1 MRGLVL
7 VHQARFL
14 SRGLAL
20 VLPKPVQQRR
30 GKDPQELLLGSV
42 KPGYLSI
49 VHSHLRQ
56 REQAQL
62 SIKILKLYGPPPQG
76 KDLG

>member
-1 MRGLVL
+1 MYFG
-7 VHQARFL
+7 AF
-14 SRGLAL
+14 
-20 VLPKPVQQRR
+20 VQQRR
-30 GKDPQELLLGSV
+30 GEGPQEILLGSV

-49 VHSHLRQ
+49 VQSHLRQ

-62 SIKILKLYGPPPQG
+62 SIRILELYGPPPQG